1 MNLNDVK
8 KAAPPRKKK
17 FLTGRGRSSGLGKT
31 AGVGGKGQWGRQ
43 GTAFRPYFEGGQ
55 MPLIRRLPK
64 RGFNNNQFKTF
75 YEIVP
80 LGAIDAAFKEGDTV
94 DEKALREKGLLRRHD
109 PVKVTSD
116 GKLTK
121 KLTIKVDR
129 LTKPAIAAV
138 EKAGGKAE
146 VLNPEPKWKTR
157 QKVETKPAAP
167 ASKPEGKKEAKA
179 EGGKKEPRPEA
190 GKKEAKPDVK
200 PEAGKDET
208 KA

>member
-1 MNLNDVK
+1 MNLNDIK
-8 KAAPPRKKK
+8 KAAPPRKRK
-17 FLTGRGRSSGLGKT
+17 FLSGRGRASGLGKT
-31 AGVGGKGQWGRQ
+31 SGVGGKGQWGRQ
-43 GTAFRPYFEGGQ
+43 GTGFRPYFEGGQ

-75 YEIVP
+75 YETVP
-80 LGAIDAAFKEGDTV
+80 LGAIDAAFKDGETV

-109 PVKVTSD
+109 PVKITSD

-129 LTKPAIAAV
+129 ITKPAIAAI

-146 VLNPEPKWKTR
+146 VLNPEPKWRTKP
-157 QKVETKPAAP
+157 ETKPAAP
-167 ASKPEGKKEAKA
+167 ASKPEAKA
-179 EGGKKEPRPEA
+179 E
-190 GKKEAKPDVK
+190 GKKEAKPEGGKK
-200 PEAGKDET
+200 PEGAKKPEGGKQDEP